1 VKVDGNHLVT
11 PVGPL
16 VIVIVM
22 ESLGEDLVESGGTD
36 VAQALE
42 RDAGPQAPER
52 SAGHGGAQAVA
63 AAQRHGVT
71 TMFTL
76 SGGHVFPLYDGAV
89 KADPPM
95 RLVDVRHEQ
104 TAVFAAEATAR
115 LARRPGLAVLTAGPG
130 VTNGISGITTAHF
143 NGSPVVVLAGRA
155 PDHRWGSGSLQE
167 IDHPLLVAPVTK
179 RAWTEHQA
187 GQVGAAVDEAFRL
200 AASPHRGPVF
210 LDFSLEALFGE
221 AGSTAPARAASGAAG
236 AATAQAPPDGGSVD
250 AVAALLASASRP
262 VLVLG
267 SDVWLGGAETA
278 ARAAAEEMRL
288 PVITNGQGRGVL
300 PSGHDLLVTRAR
312 SVAFREADLVVVAG
326 TPLDFRLGYG
336 EFGGADGGPPAQVVH
351 VADAPDQIAT
361 HRPLAA
367 SAAGDLAAFFTA
379 LPGAVRAAGRAGAAG
394 PGPAWEESWLPRLRA
409 ARAEAMAADSALL
422 ASNADPIHP
431 MRVYGELA
439 RLIDDDAVV
448 IGDGGDFVSYAGK
461 YIEPRRPGGWLDPG
475 PYGCL
480 GTGLG
485 YAIAARIARPSAQVM
500 LLLGDGAAGFSL
512 MDADTLVRH
521 RLPVVMVCGNNGAWG
536 LEKHPMQALYGYDV
550 AADLQPRCRYDE
562 VVRALGGAGE
572 IVTRPDG
579 IAPALRRAFGS
590 GVPYLVNVI
599 TDPAIAYP
607 RTTTG
612 I

>member
-1 VKVDGNHLVT
+1 VTEGNQD
-11 PVGPL
+11 PGRA
-16 VIVIVM
+16 
-22 ESLGEDLVESGGTD
+22 GA
-36 VAQALE
+36 AQAT
-42 RDAGPQAPER
+42 RDGSGETPR
-52 SAGHGGAQAVA
+52 HGGARAVA
-63 AAQRHGVT
+63 AARRHDVT

-115 LARRPGLAVLTAGPG
+115 LTRRPGLAVLTAGPG
-130 VTNGISGITTAHF
+130 VTNGISAITTAHF
-143 NGSPVVVLAGRA
+143 NGSAVVVLAGRA
-155 PDHRWGSGSLQE
+155 PDSRWGSGSLQE
-167 IDHPLLVAPVTK
+167 IDHPLLLAPVTK
-179 RAWTEHQA
+179 RAWTGHRA
-187 GQVGAAVDEAFRL
+187 DQVGAATGEAFRI
-200 AASPHRGPVF
+200 AAAPHRGPVF
-210 LDFSLEALFGE
+210 VDFSLEALFGE
-221 AGSTAPARAASGAAG
+221 AAEAGPASPMAPPAPA
-236 AATAQAPPDGGSVD
+236 PDPADVD
-250 AVAALLASASRP
+250 AIAGLLAGASRP

-267 SDVWLGGAETA
+267 SDVWLGAAETA
-278 ARAAAEEMRL
+278 ARAAAEELSL
-288 PVITNGQGRGVL
+288 PVITNGQARGVL
-300 PSGHDLLVTRAR
+300 PAGHDLLVTRAR
-312 SVAFREADLVVVAG
+312 SVAFREADLVVVVG

-336 EFGGADGGPPAQVVH
+336 EFGGKDGTPPAQVVH
-351 VADAPDQIAT
+351 VADAPGQIAT
-361 HRPLAA
+361 HSPLAA

-379 LPGAVRAAGRAGAAG
+379 LAGAVPRRAWR
-394 PGPAWEESWLPRLRA
+394 ESWLPRLQA
-409 ARAEAMAADSALL
+409 ARAEAVAADGALL
-422 ASNADPIHP
+422 TSDADPVHP
-431 MRVYGELA
+431 LRIYGELA
-439 RLIDDDAVV
+439 RVLDEDAVV

-461 YIEPRRPGGWLDPG
+461 YLEPRRPGGWLDPG

-485 YAIAARIARPSAQVM
+485 YAIAARIARPSAQVV

-521 RLPVVMVCGNNGAWG
+521 RLPVVMICGNNGAWG

-572 IVTRPDG
+572 IVTRPDD
-579 IAPALRRAFGS
+579 IAPALRRAFAS

-607 RTTTG
+607 RSTTG